1 MVGCYG
7 KFIAQVAVKRKP
19 LTKLT
24 SKGNPDWSRF
34 IMHTDFSGAGLGAV
48 LAHEDEGRE
57 YVVEFASRTCQG
69 MEPNYA
75 SYEGECLA
83 MLYGTS
89 KFRYCLF
96 GRQFV
101 VVTYHW
107 PLEWLKNTAQL
118 RGKLA
123 RWAMRLSEYDFVV
136 RYRKSVNA
144 DCLSQGAVEGD
155 PTVLDGRGEFS
166 PEGAVRLAGAFCC
179 AAAESSRQPKLS
191 AWARRCVL
199 DAAHEGAANGDLVA
213 VTSELSAGPQR
224 GDTWMGT
231 EAMAELQAGN
241 VNIRSFTSSKILN
254 KLKSCITWTKKS
266 SKSWHAL
273 VLACREM
280 RVKDVKFITPVKTR
294 FTSTWSMLRSFI
306 TARVVVDHLYGTMP
320 QTAST
325 NLRERQPTH
334 VEWSVAAA
342 MEDVLSHPCK
352 LGIGIGMYVACDLC

>member
-89 KFRYCLF
+89 KFRYYLF

-123 RWAMRLSEYDFVV
+123 RWAMRLSEYDFV
-136 RYRKSVNA
+136 
-144 DCLSQGAVEGD
+144 
-155 PTVLDGRGEFS
+155 
-166 PEGAVRLAGAFCC
+166 
-179 AAAESSRQPKLS
+179 PKLS

-224 GDTWMGT
+224 GDTYVGT

-241 VNIRSFTSSKILN
+241 VNIRVASEAAEPYAGDAEAEVDN
-254 KLKSCITWTKKS
+254 
-266 SKSWHAL
+266 H
-273 VLACREM
+273 ACRFNEG
-280 RVKDVKFITPVKTR
+280 
-294 FTSTWSMLRSFI
+294 SMLQRPDQ
-306 TARVVVDHLYGTMP
+306 ARHTNRHNVGDSSHPLCLGPTMP
-320 QTAST
+320 AL
-325 NLRERQPTH
+325 NHR
-334 VEWSVAAA
+334 
-342 MEDVLSHPCK
+342 
-352 LGIGIGMYVACDLC
+352 